1 MKIVYIKGARELLLC
16 TAIVLASASLC
27 GQTTIRG
34 RSNAGPIVPSYA
46 EGETDAAGRPVR
58 GVTFEFEFS
67 EPSGNKYLDAHETGR
82 LRIVI
87 SNSGRLSVH
96 NVVARVVPLA
106 SPSSVTFNDSILVG
120 EIPMNATRYAIF
132 YFSARD
138 DVPSQILTFQI
149 ELHDP
154 NGPIADPQLLTFL
167 TRSRPSRGRE
177 N

>member
-1 MKIVYIKGARELLLC
+1 MSIRHFLLGITVVAISA
-16 TAIVLASASLC
+16 TAF
-27 GQTTIRG
+27 GQRPITG

-46 EGETDAAGRPVR
+46 EVGTNGSGRPTAN
-58 GVTFEFEFS
+58 VTFEFEFT
-67 EPSGNKYLDAHETGR
+67 EPSGNKYLDARETGR

-87 SNSGRLSVH
+87 SNSGRASVR

-120 EIPMNATRYAIF
+120 EIPLNSTRYAIF
-132 YFSARD
+132 YFTAKQ

-154 NGPIADPQLLTFL
+154 NGPVADPQLLTFL
-167 TRSRPSRGRE
+167 TRSRQIRRPE
-177 N
+177 K

>member
-1 MKIVYIKGARELLLC
+1 MRELLLC
-16 TAIVLASASLC
+16 SAVVLMSASLL
-27 GQTTIRG
+27 GQTTVTG
-34 RSNAGPIVPSYA
+34 RSNRGPIVPSYA

-58 GVTFEFEFS
+58 GVTFEFEFT
-67 EPSGNKYLDAHETGR
+67 EPSGNKYLDARETGR

-87 SNSGRLSVH
+87 TNTGRLSVR

-132 YFSARD
+132 YFTAQQ
-138 DVPSQILTFQI
+138 DVPSQILTFQV

-154 NGPIADPQLLTFL
+154 NGPVADPQLLTFL
-167 TRSRPSRGRE
+167 TRSRQSRGRE
-177 N
+177 D